1 MQPLI
6 HHPTHADPAES
17 PWSLKQAASRVGTW
31 IWPPIETDAAA
42 RPDELDAEHP
52 QDPDVPLWSMKT
64 MHWVPLVV
72 PLAAVLMLFMAVLVG
87 SRLY

>member
-6 HHPTHADPAES
+6 RHPSHTDPAGS
-17 PWSLKQAASRVGTW
+17 PWSFKQAASHVATW

-42 RPDELDAEHP
+42 QADAEHP
-52 QDPDVPLWSMKT
+52 QDPDAPLWSMKT

-72 PLAAVLMLFMAVLVG
+72 PAAAVLMLLMAVLVG